1 MLRVYFVITLV
12 SQVMAVNG
20 IKWALYQ
27 PQMLYEPKHRIEQ
40 IVDIMSRSC
49 VFVCVSIFFLSDVYI
64 ARRPGRSID
73 GVRCCRA
80 YGYLWILQE

>member
-1 MLRVYFVITLV
+1 M
-12 SQVMAVNG
+12 VNE
-20 IKWALYQ
+20 L
-27 PQMLYEPKHRIEQ
+27 KHRLEKNI
-40 IVDIMSRSC
+40 DIKSRSC

-64 ARRPGRSID
+64 ARRPGHSID